1 MNTNRWLTYYSEK
14 GLNTSI
20 NYNKLFK
27 PAYLPGCVRHSQAI
41 FWGCFFFALY
51 RTRGDVSKVL
61 FQLTRSDLDMGIR

>member
-1 MNTNRWLTYYSEK
+1 MNTQRWFTYYSEK
-14 GLNTSI
+14 GVNTSI

-51 RTRGDVSKVL
+51 RVKGDVSDTV
-61 FQLTRSDLDMGIR
+61 FNSCDSF